1 MATGKH
7 VAVVGLGNIGSH
19 VVAYLARLAGAIR
32 HLTLVDFDSYDE
44 SNVPSQNISP
54 RDVGRPKA
62 VVLAR
67 QIRRLN
73 SELAVTAL
81 VQSVEDV
88 PLGLLR
94 ADLILA
100 AVDSNQARQTIAQ
113 VGWRLG
119 VPVVDTGVEASQ
131 RLARVSV
138 FIPAPDAACITCHFT
153 AQDIANLETRRW
165 CSGRSAP
172 STNAPAWLGA
182 LAASLAAA
190 ECAKL
195 LAGQIDQSLAGHDV
209 VVGVRHHTHAVVTRH
224 VRNPACR
231 FDHRTWGEIE
241 VLDATPAQV
250 SLASALRL
258 GSEVDAHAGPSHCG
272 SAQLRIPGQSFVSQ
286 RRCCGCGATE
296 DLLFLSGR
304 LRERFC
310 PQCGEAMLVVGFYS
324 KDCIAESEISAS
336 DASRS
341 LRSLGFRRG
350 DVISVCTGARESH
363 FQLGT

>member
-19 VVAYLARLAGAIR
+19 LVAYLARLASAIR

-44 SNVPSQNISP
+44 SNVISQHISS
-54 RDVGRPKA
+54 RDLGRPKA
-62 VVLAR
+62 AVLAR

-88 PLGLLR
+88 PVGLLR

-100 AVDSNQARQTIAQ
+100 AVDSNLARQTIAQ

-119 VPVVDTGVEASQ
+119 VPVVDTGVAASQ

-138 FIPAPDAACITCHFT
+138 FIPAPDAACISCQFT
-153 AQDIANLETRRW
+153 AADIANLETRRW
-165 CSGRSAP
+165 CSGGSAP

-190 ECAKL
+190 ECEKL
-195 LAGQIDQSLAGHDV
+195 LAGRIDQSLAGHDV
-209 VVGVRHHTHAVVTRH
+209 IVGVGYHSHAITRH
-224 VRNPACR
+224 VRRPDCP
-231 FDHRTWGEIE
+231 FDHRTWGAIE
-241 VLDATPAQV
+241 VLDATPDQV

-258 GSEVDAHAGPSHCG
+258 GSEADAKAGPSRNG
-272 SAQLRIPGQSFVSQ
+272 SAQLRLAGQTFVTQ
-286 RRCCGCGATE
+286 RRCCGCGTTE

-304 LRERFC
+304 LRERAC
-310 PQCGEAMLVVGFYS
+310 PQCGEPLLVVGFYS
-324 KDCIAESEISAS
+324 KDSIAESDITES
-336 DASRS
+336 DATRS
-341 LRSLGFRRG
+341 LRSLGVRRG
-350 DVISVCTGARESH
+350 DVISVCNGARERH
-363 FQLGT
+363 IQLGC